1 MAGVRRAHD
10 PSRAG
15 LGLRI
20 SSGLV
25 LLFLYFPLG
34 IIVLYA
40 FTTQSSSF
48 TFPPPGLTLEWF
60 RVAFARE
67 DMWQAFRLSLLVAGG
82 ERRRGD
88 PARQP
93 ARRSPCYRS
102 RFFGREAL
110 AFIIVLPIAL
120 PGIVTG
126 IALRSTIGIVD
137 FPTLGTWTIV
147 LGHTT
152 FCIVIVYNN
161 VVARLR
167 RMSPNV
173 VEASADLGASGW
185 QTFRYVIMPN
195 LATALLAGG
204 VLAFALSFDEIIV
217 TTFTRGS
224 DPTLPDLDLPGAL
237 PATEPARHERGR
249 PDRGDRHDRA
259 GAARATARPQFR
271 RRSLGPGRGRGRW
284 RVRGAAGPAEP

>member
-1 MAGVRRAHD
+1 MSARERTG
-10 PSRAG
+10 AG
-15 LGLRI
+15 LGLKLTAI
-20 SSGLV
+20 FV
-25 LLFLYFPLG
+25 VMFLYFPLA

-60 RVAFARE
+60 RVAFGRE
-67 DMWQAFRLSLLVAGG
+67 DMWEAFRLSLLVAAVSAGVAIVLG
-82 ERRRGD
+82 SLLAG
-88 PARQP
+88 AV
-93 ARRSPCYRS
+93 YRS

-110 AFIIVLPIAL
+110 AFLIVLPIAL

-126 IALRSTIGIVD
+126 IALRSTISGVLD
-137 FPTLGTWTIV
+137 VPLGVYTIV

-185 QTFRYVIMPN
+185 QTFRHVILPN

-224 DPTLPDLDLPGAL
+224 DPTLPIWIFQVLFRPRNRPVTNVVALIAVTVTIVPVLLAQMLARSSDDAGTGMGAGG
-237 PATEPARHERGR
+237 E
-249 PDRGDRHDRA
+249 
-259 GAARATARPQFR
+259 TARPR
-271 RRSLGPGRGRGRW
+271 TTI
-284 RVRGAAGPAEP
+284 PAE

>member
-1 MAGVRRAHD
+1 MTTRERTG
-10 PSRAG
+10 AG
-15 LGLRI
+15 LGLRVATA
-20 SSGLV
+20 LV
-25 LLFLYFPLG
+25 MLFLYFPLA
-34 IIVLYA
+34 IIVLNA
-40 FTTQSSSF
+40 FNTQSGSF

-60 RVAFARE
+60 GVAFERE
-67 DMWQAFRLSLLVAGG
+67 DMWDAFRLSLVVASVSAAAAIVMGSLLAG
-82 ERRRGD
+82 
-88 PARQP
+88 AV
-93 ARRSPCYRS
+93 YRS
-102 RFFGREAL
+102 HFFGREVL

-126 IALRSTIGIVD
+126 IALRSSIGIVD
-137 FPTLGTWTIV
+137 FPELGTWTIV
-147 LGHTT
+147 IGHTT

-185 QTFRYVIMPN
+185 QTFRHVILPN

-224 DPTLPDLDLPGAL
+224 DPTLPIWIFQVLFRPRNRPVTNVVALIAVTVTIVPVLLAQILARRSDEGSSGIGGAN
-237 PATEPARHERGR
+237 
-249 PDRGDRHDRA
+249 
-259 GAARATARPQFR
+259 GAATSNVAI
-271 RRSLGPGRGRGRW
+271 
-284 RVRGAAGPAEP
+284 PAE

>member
-1 MAGVRRAHD
+1 MSARERTG
-10 PSRAG
+10 AG
-15 LGLRI
+15 LGLKLASI
-20 SSGLV
+20 FV
-25 LLFLYFPLG
+25 VLFLYFPLA

-60 RVAFARE
+60 RVAFGRE
-67 DMWQAFRLSLLVAGG
+67 DMWEAFRLSLLVAAVSASVAIVLGSLLAG
-82 ERRRGD
+82 
-88 PARQP
+88 AV
-93 ARRSPCYRS
+93 YRS

-126 IALRSTIGIVD
+126 IALRSTISGVLD
-137 FPTLGTWTIV
+137 APLGVLTIV

-185 QTFRYVIMPN
+185 QTFRHVILPN
-195 LATALLAGG
+195 LSTALLAGG

-224 DPTLPDLDLPGAL
+224 DPTLPIWIFQVLFRPRNRPVTNVVAL
-237 PATEPARHERGR
+237 IAVTVTIVPVLLAQMLARSSDDAGT
-249 PDRGDRHDRA
+249 GMGA
-259 GAARATARPQFR
+259 GASTARP
-271 RRSLGPGRGRGRW
+271 
-284 RVRGAAGPAEP
+284 RGAIPAE

>member
-1 MAGVRRAHD
+1 MSARERTG
-10 PSRAG
+10 AG
-15 LGLRI
+15 LGLKLASI
-20 SSGLV
+20 FV
-25 LLFLYFPLG
+25 VLFLYFPLA

-60 RVAFARE
+60 RVAFGRE
-67 DMWQAFRLSLLVAGG
+67 DMWEAFRLSLLVAAVSAGVAIVLG
-82 ERRRGD
+82 SLLAG
-88 PARQP
+88 AV
-93 ARRSPCYRS
+93 YRS

-126 IALRSTIGIVD
+126 IALRSTISGVLD
-137 FPTLGTWTIV
+137 APLGVLTIV

-173 VEASADLGASGW
+173 AEASADLGASGW
-185 QTFRYVIMPN
+185 QTFRHVILPN

-224 DPTLPDLDLPGAL
+224 DPTLPIWIFQVLFRPRNRPVTNVVALIAVTVTIVPVLLAQMLARSSDDTGTGMGA
-237 PATEPARHERGR
+237 
-249 PDRGDRHDRA
+249 RA
-259 GAARATARPQFR
+259 SAARPR
-271 RRSLGPGRGRGRW
+271 
-284 RVRGAAGPAEP
+284 AAIPAE

>member
-1 MAGVRRAHD
+1 MRAD
-10 PSRAG
+10 ASRAG
-15 LGLRI
+15 VGLKVA
-20 SSGLV
+20 SGLV

-40 FTTQSSSF
+40 FTTQSTSF

-60 RVAFARE
+60 KVAFGRA
-67 DMWQAFRLSLLVAGG
+67 DMWAAFRLSLTVAAVTTLMAIVMGSLLAG
-82 ERRRGD
+82 
-88 PARQP
+88 AV
-93 ARRSPCYRS
+93 YRS
-102 RFFGREAL
+102 RFVGREAL

-126 IALRSTIGIVD
+126 IALKSTLTGIGEVSPG
-137 FPTLGTWTIV
+137 FWTIV
-147 LGHTT
+147 IGHTT

-185 QTFRYVIMPN
+185 QTFRHVILPN

-224 DPTLPDLDLPGAL
+224 DPTLPIWIFQQLFRPRNRPVTNVVALIAVTVTIVPVLLAQMLARSADDAGTGIGA
-237 PATEPARHERGR
+237 G
-249 PDRGDRHDRA
+249 
-259 GAARATARPQFR
+259 GA
-271 RRSLGPGRGRGRW
+271 
-284 RVRGAAGPAEP
+284 RVRPREAIPAE

>member
-1 MAGVRRAHD
+1 MSDRSGTAAGT
-10 PSRAG
+10 G
-15 LGLRI
+15 LKVASAMVMI
-20 SSGLV
+20 
-25 LLFLYFPLG
+25 FLYFPLVV
-34 IIVLYA
+34 IVLYA

-60 RVAFARE
+60 RVALARE
-67 DMWQAFRLSLLVAGG
+67 DMWEAFRLSLLVASISAVVAIALGSLLAG
-82 ERRRGD
+82 
-88 PARQP
+88 AVH
-93 ARRSPCYRS
+93 RS

-126 IALRSTIGIVD
+126 IALRSTIGIAD
-137 FPTLGTWTIV
+137 QSLGTWSIV

-161 VVARLR
+161 VVARFR
-167 RMSPNV
+167 RMSPNI

-185 QTFRYVIMPN
+185 QTFRYVTLPN

-217 TTFTRGS
+217 TTFTRGTE
-224 DPTLPDLDLPGAL
+224 PTLPIWIFQVLF
-237 PATEPARHERGR
+237 R
-249 PDRGDRHDRA
+249 PRN
-259 GAARATARPQFR
+259 RPVVNVVAILAVTVTIVPVLLAQLLA
-271 RRSLGPGRGRGRW
+271 RRSDDIASGGE
-284 RVRGAAGPAEP
+284 GAERPRAAVPAE

>member
-1 MAGVRRAHD
+1 MITRDSTDAGF
-10 PSRAG
+10 G
-15 LGLRI
+15 LKVA
-20 SSGLV
+20 STLV
-25 LLFLYFPLG
+25 MIFLYFPLA

-60 RVAFARE
+60 RVAFGRE
-67 DMWQAFRLSLLVAGG
+67 DMWQAFRLSLLVASVSASMAILLGSLLAG
-82 ERRRGD
+82 
-88 PARQP
+88 AV
-93 ARRSPCYRS
+93 YRS

-137 FPTLGTWTIV
+137 FPPLGIWTIV
-147 LGHTT
+147 IGHTT

-185 QTFRYVIMPN
+185 QTFRHVILPN

-224 DPTLPDLDLPGAL
+224 DPTLPIWIFNVLFRPRNRPVTNVVALIAVTVTIVPVLLAQMLARGSDDAGSGMGA
-237 PATEPARHERGR
+237 GS
-249 PDRGDRHDRA
+249 
-259 GAARATARPQFR
+259 GAASTTAAIPDPR
-271 RRSLGPGRGRGRW
+271 
-284 RVRGAAGPAEP
+284 

>member
-1 MAGVRRAHD
+1 MRNGPTSREGDRA
-10 PSRAG
+10 SVG
-15 LGLRI
+15 LKVA
-20 SSGLV
+20 SYLV
-25 LLFLYFPLG
+25 VAFLYFPLG

-60 RVAFARE
+60 GVAFARA
-67 DMWQAFRLSLLVAGG
+67 DMWEAFRLSLLVAGISTTVAIALG
-82 ERRRGD
+82 SLLAG
-88 PARQP
+88 AV
-93 ARRSPCYRS
+93 YRS

-110 AFIIVLPIAL
+110 AFLIVLPIAL

-126 IALRSTIGIVD
+126 IALRSTISGLFDVS
-137 FPTLGTWTIV
+137 LGTFTIV
-147 LGHTT
+147 IGHTT

-167 RMSPNV
+167 RLSPNI
-173 VEASADLGASGW
+173 VEASADLGASGL
-185 QTFRYVIMPN
+185 QTFRHVMLPN

-224 DPTLPDLDLPGAL
+224 DPTLPIWIFQKLFRPRNRPVTNVVALIAVTVTIVPVLLAQMLARSSDDAGTGMGAGGAAAARPGA
-237 PATEPARHERGR
+237 AI
-249 PDRGDRHDRA
+249 A
-259 GAARATARPQFR
+259 G
-271 RRSLGPGRGRGRW
+271 GG
-284 RVRGAAGPAEP
+284 

>member
-1 MAGVRRAHD
+1 M
-10 PSRAG
+10 SRSGDGSG
-15 LGLRI
+15 LGLKLA
-20 SSGLV
+20 SSLV
-25 LLFLYFPLG
+25 IVFLYFPLA

-48 TFPPPGLTLEWF
+48 TFPPPGLTLDWF
-60 RVAFARE
+60 RVAFGRA
-67 DMWQAFRLSLLVAGG
+67 DMWEAFRLSLLVAAVSSGIAIALGG
-82 ERRRGD
+82 LLAG
-88 PARQP
+88 AV
-93 ARRSPCYRS
+93 YRS

-110 AFIIVLPIAL
+110 AFLIVLPIAL

-137 FPTLGTWTIV
+137 FPSLGTWTIV
-147 LGHTT
+147 IGHTT

-185 QTFRYVIMPN
+185 QTFRHVILPN

-224 DPTLPDLDLPGAL
+224 DPTLPIWIFQVLFRPRNRPVTNVVAL
-237 PATEPARHERGR
+237 IAVSVTIVPVLLAQMLARSADDAGTGMGTATGVRTREPA
-249 PDRGDRHDRA
+249 A
-259 GAARATARPQFR
+259 
-271 RRSLGPGRGRGRW
+271 
-284 RVRGAAGPAEP
+284 

>member
-1 MAGVRRAHD
+1 MRVRAE
-10 PSRAG
+10 SRRGTGAG
-15 LGLRI
+15 LGLKAA
-20 SSGLV
+20 SVLV
-25 LLFLYFPLG
+25 MLFLYFPLG

-60 RVAFARE
+60 RVAFGRT
-67 DMWQAFRLSLLVAGG
+67 DMWEAFRLSLIVASISTVVAIGLG
-82 ERRRGD
+82 SLL
-88 PARQP
+88 A
-93 ARRSPCYRS
+93 AAVYRS

-110 AFIIVLPIAL
+110 AFLIVLPIAL

-126 IALRSTIGIVD
+126 IALRSTISGLLD
-137 FPTLGTWTIV
+137 APLGVSTIV
-147 LGHTT
+147 IGHTT

-185 QTFRYVIMPN
+185 QTFRHVMLPN

-217 TTFTRGS
+217 TTFTRGG
-224 DPTLPDLDLPGAL
+224 DPTLPIWIFQQLFRPRNRPVTNVVALIAVTVTIVPVLLAQMLARSSDDAGTGMGA
-237 PATEPARHERGR
+237 G
-249 PDRGDRHDRA
+249 
-259 GAARATARPQFR
+259 TARER
-271 RRSLGPGRGRGRW
+271 
-284 RVRGAAGPAEP
+284 AAPPSEPVLD

>member
-1 MAGVRRAHD
+1 VSARDRTG
-10 PSRAG
+10 AG
-15 LGLRI
+15 LGLKLASI
-20 SSGLV
+20 V
-25 LLFLYFPLG
+25 VVLFLYFPLA

-67 DMWQAFRLSLLVAGG
+67 DMWEAFRLSLLVAAVSAGVAIVLG
-82 ERRRGD
+82 SLLAG
-88 PARQP
+88 AV
-93 ARRSPCYRS
+93 YRS

-126 IALRSTIGIVD
+126 IALRSTISGVLD
-137 FPTLGTWTIV
+137 VPLGVYTIV

-185 QTFRYVIMPN
+185 QTFRHVILPN

-224 DPTLPDLDLPGAL
+224 APTLPIWIFQVLFRPRNRPVTNVVALIAVTVTIVPVLLAQMLARSSDDAGTGMGAGGST
-237 PATEPARHERGR
+237 PR
-249 PDRGDRHDRA
+249 PR
-259 GAARATARPQFR
+259 QEM
-271 RRSLGPGRGRGRW
+271 
-284 RVRGAAGPAEP
+284 PAE

>member
-1 MAGVRRAHD
+1 VKADTA
-10 PSRAG
+10 RAG
-15 LGLRI
+15 IGLKVA
-20 SSGLV
+20 SGLV
-25 LLFLYFPLG
+25 LLFLYFPLA

-40 FTTQSSSF
+40 FTTQSTSF

-60 RVAFARE
+60 RLAFRRA
-67 DMWQAFRLSLLVAGG
+67 DMWSAFRLSLTVAAVTTFTAIVLGSLLAG
-82 ERRRGD
+82 
-88 PARQP
+88 AV
-93 ARRSPCYRS
+93 YRS
-102 RFFGREAL
+102 RFIGREAL
-110 AFIIVLPIAL
+110 AFIVVLPIAL

-126 IALRSTIGIVD
+126 IALKSTLSGIAEVPPG
-137 FPTLGTWTIV
+137 FWTIV
-147 LGHTT
+147 IGHTT

-185 QTFRYVIMPN
+185 QTFRHVMLPN

-224 DPTLPDLDLPGAL
+224 DPTLPIWIFQQLFRPRNRPLTNVVALIAVTVTIVPVLLAQMLARSADDAGTGMGAGGA
-237 PATEPARHERGR
+237 PVR
-249 PDRGDRHDRA
+249 PRA
-259 GAARATARPQFR
+259 VT
-271 RRSLGPGRGRGRW
+271 
-284 RVRGAAGPAEP
+284 PAE

>member
-1 MAGVRRAHD
+1 MITRDSTDAGF
-10 PSRAG
+10 G
-15 LGLRI
+15 LKI
-20 SSGLV
+20 ASTLV
-25 LLFLYFPLG
+25 MIFLYFPLA

-60 RVAFARE
+60 RVAFGRE
-67 DMWQAFRLSLLVAGG
+67 DMWQAFRLSLLVASVSAGMAILLG
-82 ERRRGD
+82 SLLAG
-88 PARQP
+88 AV
-93 ARRSPCYRS
+93 YRS

-137 FPTLGTWTIV
+137 FPPLGIWTIV
-147 LGHTT
+147 IGHTT

-185 QTFRYVIMPN
+185 QTFRHVILPN

-224 DPTLPDLDLPGAL
+224 DPTLPIWIFNVLFRPRNRPVTNVVALIAVTVTIVPVLLAQMLARGSDDAGPGMGA
-237 PATEPARHERGR
+237 GS
-249 PDRGDRHDRA
+249 
-259 GAARATARPQFR
+259 GAASTTAAIPDPR
-271 RRSLGPGRGRGRW
+271 
-284 RVRGAAGPAEP
+284 